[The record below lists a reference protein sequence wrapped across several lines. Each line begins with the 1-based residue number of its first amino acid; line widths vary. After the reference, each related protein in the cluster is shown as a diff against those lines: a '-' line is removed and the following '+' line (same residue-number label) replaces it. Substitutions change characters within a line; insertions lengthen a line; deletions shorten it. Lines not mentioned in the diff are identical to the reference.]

1 MIPLPPPTHSYWK
14 KLHSAINKY
23 LRNKKKSRIK
33 APTLQRHK
41 SSGAVGLPNFEWHSW
56 CFALRPL
63 TVWLNSNTCV
73 SWRPVEEKLTSP
85 LNLQNL
91 IYSNIPL
98 KLVKP
103 SFGPVISYLF
113 TIWHKVR
120 KFSKIYIK
128 FFHQS
133 PVFHSH
139 CLLIDGKP
147 ISFPQR
153 SDKGINTLQDVT
165 GQQGLRE
172 FQDLQRSFDLPGTSI
187 FWYLQLRAAVRA
199 QGVP

>member
-1 MIPLPPPTHSYWK
+1 MNTIFIFYTSEAGRWTGAHL
-14 KLHSAINKY
+14 L
-23 LRNKKKSRIK
+23 
-33 APTLQRHK
+33 
-41 SSGAVGLPNFEWHSW
+41 SSGLLVRNTKYCERHTTTQIK
-56 CFALRPL
+56 RIIHQVNNKT
-63 TVWLNSNTCV
+63 TV
-73 SWRPVEEKLTSP
+73 TSSYKH
-85 LNLQNL
+85 QQQ
-91 IYSNIPL
+91 
-98 KLVKP
+98 VKH

-120 KFSKIYIK
+120 KFAKIYFK

-133 PVFHSH
+133 PVFHNH

-172 FQDLQRSFDLPGTSI
+172 FQDLQRSFDLPGTSV
-187 FWYLQLRAAVRA
+187 FFYLQLRAAMRA